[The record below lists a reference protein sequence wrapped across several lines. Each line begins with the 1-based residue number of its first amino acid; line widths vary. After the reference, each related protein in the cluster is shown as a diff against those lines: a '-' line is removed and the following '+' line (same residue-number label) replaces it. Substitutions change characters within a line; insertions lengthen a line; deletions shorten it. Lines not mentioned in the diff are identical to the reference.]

1 MPKLVLYLIVAI
13 SGAVLLVITLFAMPM
28 FEDYF
33 VSMGYERGS
42 ETVSMTL
49 MATSAL
55 MVAVGAPGGWAANQ
69 LFEANQR
76 AKLVSD
82 LDPAGEG

>member
-1 MPKLVLYLIVAI
+1 MAI
-13 SGAVLLVITLFAMPM
+13 SVAVLLVITLFAMPM

-33 VSMGYERGS
+33 VSLGYERGS

-69 LFEANQR
+69 LFETNQR
-76 AKLVSD
+76 AKQASD
-82 LDPAGEG
+82 LDSAGDG